1 MRDTLPFEAGTTR
14 AKKTRKKGST
24 KMRTRGFVLGV
35 AALIV
40 VLGAAA
46 SFTKDAEEGKAPVAT
61 FPLSGYQEVP
71 PISTTM
77 SGTFTASLVGG
88 NTVEYDLT
96 YSGSEGTPTM
106 AHIHFGTPGV
116 NGGIMAFLC
125 GGGGKPACPQ
135 SGTVSGTI
143 VAADIMA
150 IANQGIVAG
159 DFAAF
164 VDAIKNKAAYANV
177 HSSVY
182 GGGEIRGKLSN

>member
-1 MRDTLPFEAGTTR
+1 
-14 AKKTRKKGST
+14 
-24 KMRTRGFVLGV
+24 MRTRVFVVGV
-35 AALIV
+35 AGLLVAL
-40 VLGAAA
+40 AAA
-46 SFTKDAEEGKAPVAT
+46 SFAKDADDRNSPAAT

-77 SGTFTASLVGG
+77 SGSFTASLVGG
-88 NTVEYDLT
+88 NTVEYELT

-106 AHIHFGTPGV
+106 AHIHFGNPGV

-125 GGGGKPACPQ
+125 GGGGKPACPP

-150 IANQGIVAG
+150 VPTQGIVAG

-164 VDAIKNKAAYANV
+164 IDAIVNRAAYANV